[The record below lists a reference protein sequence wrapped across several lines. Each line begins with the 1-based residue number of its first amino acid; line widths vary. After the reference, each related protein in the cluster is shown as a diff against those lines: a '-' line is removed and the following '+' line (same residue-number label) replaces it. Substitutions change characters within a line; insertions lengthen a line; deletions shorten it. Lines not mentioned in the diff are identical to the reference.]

1 MPSPIAVRR
10 DTGSSNPHSGT
21 TQQDET
27 SAGPAARPNQKGH
40 PTPDKQVDGPNQKT
54 TQNRKIPMTKLTA
67 STDSTAK
74 PRARK
79 VAKSAATPAIDVASS
94 WISDESI
101 DSLADRLNPMPTK
114 VSDDLLDQYADM
126 LSPVPPPPVANQKVF
141 SARVAAPIDGDD
153 GEAGPESIGLGIA
166 VGVVVAGEA
175 MGQGLNILGRGLAR
189 LLR

>member
-74 PRARK
+74 LRAARK
-79 VAKSAATPAIDVASS
+79 VAKPVEAAASLT
-94 WISDESI
+94 E
-101 DSLADRLNPMPTK
+101 
-114 VSDDLLDQYADM
+114 VSDDLVDLYRPF
-126 LSPVPPPPVANQKVF
+126 LEPVPAPENL
-141 SARVAAPIDGDD
+141 AAPDSDMG
-153 GEAGPESIGLGIA
+153 ARSVGLGVA
-166 VGVVVAGEA
+166 VGVSVAADAAIEGA
-175 MGQGLNILGRGLAR
+175 GFIARGIGR